1 MTEAGLF
8 QRAES
13 VFHAVC
19 DLEGADR
26 ERELER
32 LCDGDGQLMSM
43 VRSLLDA
50 DAADL
55 GAIDGS
61 PTVEHDERI
70 PERIGGFVIHG
81 VLGHGGMGI
90 VYEAVQR
97 SPNRRVALK
106 VIHRRSAHEQIKR
119 RFAMEADILAKLNH
133 PGIAAIYESGVVE
146 DEGASIP
153 YVAMELVRGE
163 SITRYAKS
171 HGLGIEARVGLLR
184 DVCRAVESA
193 HDQGIV
199 HRDLKPGNVLVDA
212 RGRVKVLDFGIA
224 IDLGAE
230 ARTQLTQSGQLMGTL
245 HAMAPE
251 QVDSSRGSVD
261 ARTDVYA
268 LGLIGYELLTGA
280 HPHDGHE
287 TSVYELIR
295 SIRDDEIT
303 TLGSHSKAL
312 KGDLE
317 TIIGKALA
325 RDRDRRYA
333 DAGKLGDD
341 LERFLSS
348 RPIEARA
355 PSTWYQ
361 ARKFAQRNPVLVGA
375 VVMVFVVLVG
385 ALGVV
390 GNALREARE
399 QRLIAEHD
407 RGVKARVNSFLSEDL
422 FAAAN
427 PDFGG
432 DPEIS
437 MLDAMLEAS
446 EGLGERFE
454 GTPEA
459 EAEIRATMGEQF
471 RLLNRYD
478 LARENLE
485 RSVALSE
492 ERGVDPLVL
501 AGRRIM
507 LTKLYSDLN
516 ELELGLELGERTI
529 RDFDESGVDDPSMRI
544 DTRVSLASILYHMQ
558 RVDECAPLFE
568 QAVAIG
574 LEELPD
580 SDSLENA
587 ESSLAIVYTRLKRY
601 DEALELHQR
610 SIERSI
616 ETRGKEHPDTLVSLD
631 NLGVFYIQIERYDEA
646 LEILRD
652 VLEIRERIFGDE
664 HVKTYLTRFMIGRAL
679 SKQGDYEEAEAIF
692 LGDIG
697 GFVDILG
704 ADHRYVAIMRHD
716 IVRMYRAWGR
726 EEEALRWENR
736 VLSPSDGG

>member
-1 MTEAGLF
+1 MSEAGLF

-13 VFHAVC
+13 VFHRVC
-19 DLEGADR
+19 DLAGAERDR
-26 ERELER
+26 AIGS
-32 LCDGDGQLMSM
+32 LCDGDPALMSM
-43 VRSLLDA
+43 VRALLEADA
-50 DAADL
+50 DPSVALDTPPAP
-55 GAIDGS
+55 S
-61 PTVEHDERI
+61 SFVSDERI
-70 PERIGGFVIHG
+70 PERIGAFTIHG
-81 VLGHGGMGI
+81 VLGRGGMGI
-90 VYEAVQR
+90 VYEATQR
-97 SPNRRVALK
+97 SPSRRVALK

-119 RFAMEADILAKLNH
+119 RFADEADILAKLNH
-133 PGIAAIYESGVVE
+133 PGIAAIYESGIAE
-146 DEGASIP
+146 DDGARIP
-153 YVAMELVRGE
+153 YVAMELVRGDA
-163 SITRYAKS
+163 ITRHARS
-171 HGLGIEARVGLLR
+171 GELGIDARVGLLR

-224 IDLGAE
+224 IDLGAD

-251 QVDSSRGSVD
+251 QVDSTRGTVD

-287 TSVYELIR
+287 TSVYEMIR
-295 SIRDDEIT
+295 SIRDDEIS
-303 TLGSHSKAL
+303 TLGSHSKSL

-317 TIIGKALA
+317 TIIAKALS

-333 DAGKLGDD
+333 HAGKLADD
-341 LERFLSS
+341 LDRYLTS

-361 ARKFAQRNPVLVGA
+361 LRKFAQRNPVLVGA
-375 VVMVFVVLVG
+375 VAMVFVVLVV

-432 DPEIS
+432 DPDIS
-437 MLDAMLEAS
+437 MLDAMLGAS

-454 GTPEA
+454 GAPEA

-471 RLLNRYD
+471 RLLNRFD

-485 RSVALSE
+485 RSVALSVE
-492 ERGVDPLVL
+492 HGVDPVTLVE
-501 AGRRIM
+501 RRIS

-529 RDFDESGVDDPSMRI
+529 RDFDASGIDDPAMRI
-544 DTRVSLASILYHMQ
+544 DTRVSLASILYHMG
-558 RVDECAPLFE
+558 RVEACAPLFE
-568 QAVAIG
+568 EAVAIG
-574 LEELPD
+574 REWLPD
-580 SDSLENA
+580 SNSLENA
-587 ESSLAIVYTRLKRY
+587 ESSLAIVYTRLERY
-601 DEALELHQR
+601 DEALELHER

-616 ETRGKEHPDTLVSLD
+616 ATRGREHPDTLVSLD
-631 NLGVFYIQIERYDEA
+631 NLGVFYIQIGRSEA
-646 LEILRD
+646 ALALLGD
-652 VLEIRERIFGDE
+652 VLEMRLRIFGED
-664 HVKTYLTRFMIGRAL
+664 HIKTYITRFMIGRAHSRL
-679 SKQGDYEEAEAIF
+679 GEFEDAEAIF
-692 LGDIG
+692 LSNID
-697 GFVDILG
+697 GFTELLG
-704 ADHRYVAIMRHD
+704 ADHRYVGIMRND
-716 IVRMYRAWGR
+716 IVRMYRDWGR
-726 EEEALRWENR
+726 EADAERWENAG
-736 VLSPSDGG
+736 P

>member
-1 MTEAGLF
+1 MSGGGLF
-8 QRAES
+8 QRAEA

-19 DLEGADR
+19 DLGGDDR
-26 ERELER
+26 EREIER
-32 LCDGDGQLMSM
+32 LCAGDEVLKGV
-43 VRSLLDA
+43 VRSLL
-50 DAADL
+50 AADGEPV
-55 GAIDGS
+55 GALDAS
-61 PTVEHDERI
+61 PTIETDERI
-70 PERIGGFVIHG
+70 PERIGSFTIHG
-81 VLGHGGMGI
+81 VLGSGGMGI
-90 VYEAVQR
+90 VYEATQL

-119 RFAMEADILAKLNH
+119 RFADEADILAKLNH
-133 PGIAAIYESGVVE
+133 PGIAAIYESGVAE
-146 DEGASIP
+146 DEGARIP

-163 SITRYAKS
+163 SITRYARS
-171 HGLGIEARVGLLR
+171 QELGVEARVGLLR

-251 QVDSSRGSVD
+251 QVDSSRGAVD
-261 ARTDVYA
+261 ARTDVHA
-268 LGLIGYELLTGA
+268 LGLIGYELLTGS
-280 HPHDGHE
+280 HPHDGRE
-287 TSVYELIR
+287 SSVYELIR
-295 SIRDDEIT
+295 SIRDDEIS
-303 TLGSHSKAL
+303 TLGSHSRAL

-317 TIIGKALA
+317 TIIAKALA

-333 DAGKLGDD
+333 DAGKLADD
-341 LERFLSS
+341 LDRYLSS

-361 ARKFAQRNPVLVGA
+361 FRKFSERNPVLVGA
-375 VVMVFVVLVG
+375 VVLVFVVLVV

-399 QRLIAEHD
+399 QRTLAEHD
-407 RGVKARVNSFLSEDL
+407 RGVKESVNTFLSEDL

-432 DPEIS
+432 DPGIT
-437 MLDAMLEAS
+437 MLDAMLQAS
-446 EGLGERFE
+446 EGLAARFE
-454 GTPEA
+454 GAPEA

-485 RSVALSE
+485 RSVELSVE
-492 ERGVDPLVL
+492 HRVDPRILVE
-501 AGRRIM
+501 RRIM

-516 ELELGLELGERTI
+516 ELDLGLELGWTTMRE
-529 RDFDESGVDDPSMRI
+529 FDETGIDDPEMQV
-544 DTRVSLASILYHMQ
+544 DTRVSLASILYHMG
-558 RVDECAPLFE
+558 RVEECAPLFE
-568 QAVAIG
+568 EAVRIG
-574 LEELPD
+574 REQLPD
-580 SDSLENA
+580 TDSLENA
-587 ESSLAIVYTRLKRY
+587 QSSLAIVYTRLERY
-601 DEALELHQR
+601 DEALELHKR

-616 ETRGKEHPDTLVSLD
+616 AIRGKEHPDTLVSLD
-631 NLGVFYIQIERYDEA
+631 NLGVFYIQIGRSDDA

-652 VLEIRERIFGDE
+652 VLVIRERIFGHE
-664 HVKTYLTRFMIGRAL
+664 HTKTYLTRFMIARAL
-679 SKQGDYEEAEAIF
+679 YRNGEFEAAEEIF
-692 LGDIG
+692 LRDLD
-697 GFVDILG
+697 GFIALLG
-704 ADHRYVAIMRHD
+704 ADHRYVSIMRND
-716 IVRMYRAWGR
+716 IVRMYREWGR
-726 EEEALRWENR
+726 EDEARRWESR
-736 VLSPSDGG
+736 ELSS